1 MKGELLRN
9 IFLAGGSTM
18 FTGMEARI
26 AAEVKGGCSVG
37 QAGDVQVRRKR
48 DTCVALGVA
57 LVGHLC
63 GCVTLI

>member
-1 MKGELLRN
+1 
-9 IFLAGGSTM
+9 M
-18 FTGMEARI
+18 FTGMEARN

-48 DTCVALGVA
+48 DTCVMLGVA